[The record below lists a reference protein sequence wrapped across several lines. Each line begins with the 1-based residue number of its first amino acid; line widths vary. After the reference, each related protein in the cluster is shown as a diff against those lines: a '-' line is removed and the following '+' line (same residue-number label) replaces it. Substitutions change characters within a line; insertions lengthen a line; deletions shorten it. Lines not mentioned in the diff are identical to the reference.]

1 MILFPIAWSG
11 NCRIHD
17 VENPER
23 NFPQRGK
30 LFSMVWK
37 NGPEVFHAVENA
49 FPCPLPPASCL
60 LSPVTCPLTYER
72 HSR

>member
-49 FPCPLPPASCL
+49 FP
-60 LSPVTCPLTYER
+60 LSPVPSTLYPPDP
-72 HSR
+72 